1 MAGERILIVED
12 NPLNMELARDLLEAR
27 GYMVLEADNAPD
39 GIAVAKAEK
48 PDLVLMDVQLPGMD
62 GLTATG
68 ILRQEKDLQDLLI
81 VALTAHAMKG
91 DEQKVLA
98 AGCNGYISKPIDT
111 RQFPLQIA
119 QFLAKPTESSSD
131 HSEQNALDSVPRSAQ
146 NEPAEQTS

>member
-27 GYMVLEADNAPD
+27 GYTVFEATTAQE
-39 GIAVAKAEK
+39 GITVAKIEK

-68 ILRQEKDLQDLLI
+68 ILRDDPELHYLRI

-91 DEQKVLA
+91 DEQKVLD

-111 RQFPLQIA
+111 RQFPLQVA
-119 QFLAKPTESSSD
+119 DFLKA
-131 HSEQNALDSVPRSAQ
+131 
-146 NEPAEQTS
+146 